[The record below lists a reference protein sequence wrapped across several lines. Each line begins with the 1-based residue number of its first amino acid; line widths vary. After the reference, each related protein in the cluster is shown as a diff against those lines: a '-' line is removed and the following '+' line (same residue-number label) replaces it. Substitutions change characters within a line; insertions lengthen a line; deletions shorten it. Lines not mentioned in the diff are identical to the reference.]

1 MKVHTHMLA
10 RIKEAKPSKTKNKF
24 QKIKEA
30 KHQI

>member
-10 RIKEAKPSKTKNKF
+10 RIKEAKPSKLKNRIK
-24 QKIKEA
+24 KIKEA